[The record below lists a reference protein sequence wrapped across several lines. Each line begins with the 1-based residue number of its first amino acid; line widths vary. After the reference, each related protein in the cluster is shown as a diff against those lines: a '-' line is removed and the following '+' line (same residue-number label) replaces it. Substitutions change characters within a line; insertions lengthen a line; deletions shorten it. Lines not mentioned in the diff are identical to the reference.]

1 MKYSFIGWCRDEETN
16 SDKVWG
22 IIKLTGDDYTGSY
35 VSFWGRRG
43 KKLQT
48 KIYKDQS
55 DWIMEHMADEKEQ
68 KGYQPIDENRLNTV
82 YPDFEKDLQKTAVW
96 SMLKC

>member
-1 MKYSFIGWCRDEETN
+1 MIYSFIGWCRDEETN

-22 IIKLTGDDYTGSY
+22 IIKLSGDMWGGSY

-48 KIYKDQS
+48 KIHKNEV
-55 DWIMEHMADEKEQ
+55 DWHMENLADKKQ
-68 KGYQPIDENRLNTV
+68 NKGYQKIDEDKLNTV
-82 YPDFEKDLQKTAVW
+82 YPEFEKDLQKTAVW
-96 SMLKC
+96 SILKI